1 MSQEIQAVKDNAVDQ
16 EILVTKRDGSKESID
31 LEKIHRVVHWASQD
45 LDNISVSQV
54 EINAQLAFFDGIRT
68 EDIHETI
75 IKSAADLISTDVPD
89 YQYLAARL
97 AIFHLRK
104 KAYKS
109 FTPPSLIDHVTKLT
123 KLGIYDKDILDKYN
137 ASEFEEFNNYIDH
150 WRDMKFSYAA
160 VKQLEGKY
168 LVQNRVTGDIHE
180 SPQMLYMLVGM
191 CLFQE
196 YKGKARIDIVKRF
209 YDASSNFKIS
219 LPTPIMAGVRTP
231 TRQFSSCVLI
241 ETDDDLDSISAASGA
256 IVKYVSQR
264 AGIGI
269 NAGKIRAIGS
279 PIRGGEATHTGC
291 IPFFKHFHTAV
302 KSCSQGGV
310 RGGAATLFY
319 PLWHLEVES
328 LLVLKNNTGT
338 DENRIRHL
346 DYGVQFNGL
355 MYERFLKD
363 SDITLFSPNDVPGL
377 YDSFFA
383 DQKKFKKLYE
393 KYESDDSIRKES
405 IKARDLF
412 AMFMKER
419 ANTGRIYLQ
428 NVDHCN
434 THGAF
439 NPEYAPI
446 RQSNLCMEITLPTK
460 PLFSVQDEKGE
471 VALCTLSAVN
481 LGALDSLD
489 ELEDITE
496 IIVRS
501 LDSLLDYQDYPLKS
515 AEIASNNRRTLG
527 IGVTNLAYYLAKN
540 DAKYS
545 DGSGNDLIHKT
556 FEALQ
561 YYSLKAS
568 NKLAEE
574 LGPCPL
580 FSETQYAKGIMP
592 IDSYKKDIDAFCSTN
607 LELDWDTLRKNI
619 KSKGLRNSTLT
630 ALMPCESSSQI
641 SNSTN
646 GIEPPRGFISVKQ
659 SKDGILKQVVPE
671 YEKLHKKYELL
682 WDIKDNEGY
691 LQLCAIMQKFV
702 DQSISTNTHYDPSQF
717 EGSRVPMKLFLM
729 DLLKAYKYGI
739 KTLYYHTTRDG
750 SGDDQNNTKQGDDDC
765 EDGVCKL

>member
-1 MSQEIQAVKDNAVDQ
+1 LNQDIQSVKDAAADQ
-16 EILVTKRDGSKESID
+16 EILVTKRNGSKEAID

-54 EINAQLAFFDGIRT
+54 EINAQLAFFDGIKT
-68 EDIHETI
+68 SDIHETM
-75 IKSAADLISTDVPD
+75 IKSAADLISTESPD

-109 FTPPSLIDHVTKLT
+109 FTPPSLLEHVEKLT
-123 KLGIYDKDILDKYN
+123 KLGIYDKDILIKYN
-137 ASEFEEFNNYIDH
+137 KKEFEVLNSYVDH
-150 WRDMKFSYAA
+150 WRDLDFSYAA

-180 SPQMLYMLVGM
+180 SPQMLYILVGM

-196 YKGKARIDIVKRF
+196 YKGEARLKIVKRF
-209 YDASSNFKIS
+209 YDAASTFKIS

-241 ETDDDLDSISAASGA
+241 ETADDLDSISAASGA

-269 NAGKIRAIGS
+269 NAGMIRALGS

-319 PLWHLEVES
+319 PLWHLEVEG

-355 MYERFLKD
+355 MYERFLND
-363 SDITLFSPNDVPGL
+363 SEITLFSPNDVPGL

-393 KYESDDSIRKES
+393 KYENDDSIRKQ
-405 IKARDLF
+405 KVNARELF

-439 NPEYAPI
+439 DPAQAPVK
-446 RQSNLCMEITLPTK
+446 QSNLCMEITLPTK
-460 PLFSVQDEKGE
+460 PLYSVQDENGE

-496 IIVRS
+496 IIVRA

-515 AEIASNNRRTLG
+515 AELTSINRRTLG

-545 DGSGNDLIHKT
+545 DGSGNELIHKT

-561 YYSLKAS
+561 FYSLKAS
-568 NKLAEE
+568 NKLAKE
-574 LGPCPL
+574 LGACPL
-580 FSETQYAKGIMP
+580 FSETQYAKGLLP
-592 IDSYKKDIDAFCSTN
+592 IDTYKKDIDKFCGTK
-607 LELDWDTLRKNI
+607 LELDWDKLRKDI
-619 KSKGLRNSTLT
+619 VSKGLRNSTLT

-646 GIEPPRGFISVKQ
+646 GIEPPRGFVSIKQ

-671 YEKLHKKYELL
+671 YEKLHSKYELL

-702 DQSISTNTHYDPSQF
+702 DQSISTNTHYDPSQYD
-717 EGSRVPMKLFLM
+717 GNKVPMKLFMM

-750 SGDDQNNTKQGDDDC
+750 ASDEQNNGKPSDDDC

>member
-1 MSQEIQAVKDNAVDQ
+1 LNQDIQSVKDAAADQ
-16 EILVTKRDGSKESID
+16 EILVTKRNGSKEAID

-54 EINAQLAFFDGIRT
+54 EINAQLAFFDGIKT
-68 EDIHETI
+68 SDIHETM
-75 IKSAADLISTDVPD
+75 IKSAADLISTESPD

-109 FTPPSLIDHVTKLT
+109 FTPPSLLEHVEKLT
-123 KLGIYDKDILDKYN
+123 KLGIYDKDILIKY
-137 ASEFEEFNNYIDH
+137 SKKEFEVLNSYVDH
-150 WRDMKFSYAA
+150 WRDLDFSYAA

-180 SPQMLYMLVGM
+180 SPQMLYILVGM

-196 YKGKARIDIVKRF
+196 YKGEARLKIVKRF
-209 YDASSNFKIS
+209 YDAASTFKIS

-241 ETDDDLDSISAASGA
+241 ETADDLDSISAASGA

-269 NAGKIRAIGS
+269 NAGMIRALGS

-319 PLWHLEVES
+319 PLWHLEVEG

-355 MYERFLKD
+355 MYERFLND
-363 SDITLFSPNDVPGL
+363 SEITLFSPNDVPGL

-393 KYESDDSIRKES
+393 KYENDDSIRKQ
-405 IKARDLF
+405 KVNARELF

-439 NPEYAPI
+439 DPAQAPVK
-446 RQSNLCMEITLPTK
+446 QSNLCMEITLPTK
-460 PLFSVQDEKGE
+460 PLYSVQDENGE

-496 IIVRS
+496 IIVRA

-515 AEIASNNRRTLG
+515 AELTSINRRTLG

-545 DGSGNDLIHKT
+545 DGSGNELIHKT

-561 YYSLKAS
+561 FYSLKAS
-568 NKLAEE
+568 NKLAKE
-574 LGPCPL
+574 LGACPL
-580 FSETQYAKGIMP
+580 FSETQYAKGLLP
-592 IDSYKKDIDAFCSTN
+592 IDTYKKDIDKFCGTK
-607 LELDWDTLRKNI
+607 LELDWDKLRKDI
-619 KSKGLRNSTLT
+619 VSKGLRNSTLT

-646 GIEPPRGFISVKQ
+646 GIEPPRGFVSIKQ

-671 YEKLHKKYELL
+671 YEKLHNKYELL

-702 DQSISTNTHYDPSQF
+702 DQSISTNTHYDPSQYD
-717 EGSRVPMKLFLM
+717 GNKVPMKLFMM

-750 SGDDQNNTKQGDDDC
+750 ATDEQNNSKPSDDDC

>member
-1 MSQEIQAVKDNAVDQ
+1 MNQDIK
-16 EILVTKRDGSKESID
+16 VTKRNGQQESID
-31 LEKIHRVVHWASQD
+31 MEKIHRVVHWASQD
-45 LDNISVSQV
+45 LKGVSVSQV
-54 EINAQLAFFDGIRT
+54 EINAQLAFFDGIKT
-68 EDIHETI
+68 ADIHETI
-75 IKSAADLISTDVPD
+75 IKSAADLISIEVPD

-104 KAYKS
+104 KAFKS
-109 FTPPSLIDHVTKLT
+109 FTPPPLFEHIKKITD
-123 KLGIYDKDILDKYN
+123 LGIYDKDILDKY
-137 ASEFEEFNNYIDH
+137 SKEEIETLDAYIDH

-168 LVQNRVTGDIHE
+168 LVQNRVTGEIYE
-180 SPQMLYMLVGM
+180 SPQLLYVLVGM

-196 YKGKARIDIVKRF
+196 YEASVRMDIVKRF
-209 YDASSNFKIS
+209 YDAVSLFKIS

-241 ETDDDLDSISAASGA
+241 EVDDDLDSISAAAGA

-269 NAGKIRAIGS
+269 NGGKIRAIGS

-291 IPFFKHFHTAV
+291 IPFYKHFHTAV

-355 MYERFLKD
+355 MYQRFLKD
-363 SDITLFSPNDVPGL
+363 GNITLFSPHDVPGL
-377 YDSFFA
+377 YDAFFA
-383 DQKKFKKLYE
+383 DQEEFKRLYE
-393 KYESDDSIRKES
+393 QYEQYDSIRKQT
-405 IKARDLF
+405 IKARELF
-412 AMFMKER
+412 AKFMQER

-434 THGAF
+434 THSAF
-439 NPEYAPI
+439 DAKQAPI
-446 RQSNLCMEITLPTK
+446 KQSNLCMEITLPTK
-460 PLFSVQDEKGE
+460 PLYSVQDEQGE

-489 ELEDITE
+489 EMEALTD

-501 LDSLLDYQDYPLKS
+501 LDCLLDYQDYPIKA
-515 AEIASNNRRTLG
+515 AELTSKNRRTLG

-540 DAKYS
+540 SAKYS
-545 DGSGNDLIHKT
+545 DGSGNQLIHKT

-568 NKLAEE
+568 NTLAKE
-574 LGPCPL
+574 LGACPL
-580 FSETQYAKGIMP
+580 FSQTQYSQGIMP
-592 IDSYKKDIDAFCSTN
+592 IDSYKKDIDTFCECK
-607 LELDWDTLRKNI
+607 LELDWDTLRQDI
-619 KSKGLRNSTLT
+619 KSTGLRNSTLT

-646 GIEPPRGFISVKQ
+646 GIEPPRGFVSIKQ
-659 SKDGILKQVVPE
+659 SKDGILKQIVPE
-671 YEKLHKKYELL
+671 YERLKNQYELL

-691 LQLCAIMQKFV
+691 LQLCGIMQKFV

-717 EGSRVPMKLFLM
+717 KGNRVPMKLFLM

-750 SGDDQNNTKQGDDDC
+750 GDEWQEKEDGNAC
-765 EDGVCKL
+765 ADGVCKL

>member
-1 MSQEIQAVKDNAVDQ
+1 MTEDIK
-16 EILVTKRDGSKESID
+16 VTKRNGKQESID
-31 LEKIHRVVHWASQD
+31 MEKIHRVVHWASQD
-45 LDNISVSQV
+45 LEGVSVSQV
-54 EINAQLAFFDGIRT
+54 EISAQLTFFDGIKT

-75 IKSAADLISTDVPD
+75 IKSAADLISTEAPD

-104 KAYKS
+104 KAFKQ
-109 FTPPSLIDHVTKLT
+109 FTPPSLFNQITKYT
-123 KLGIYDKDILDKYN
+123 ERGIYDKDILAKYSR
-137 ASEFEEFNNYIDH
+137 SEIEEFDAHIDH
-150 WRDMKFSYAA
+150 WRDMSFSYAA

-168 LVQNRVTGDIHE
+168 LVQNRVTGEVYE
-180 SPQMLYMLVGM
+180 SPQFLYILVGM

-196 YKGKARIDIVKRF
+196 YEKSERMDIVKRF
-209 YDASSNFKIS
+209 YDATSTFKIS

-241 ETDDDLDSISAASGA
+241 EADDDLDSISAASGA

-269 NAGKIRAIGS
+269 NGGRIRALGS

-319 PLWHLEVES
+319 PLWHLEVEE

-355 MYERFLKD
+355 MYQRFLAD
-363 SDITLFSPNDVPGL
+363 GNITLFSPHDVPDM
-377 YDSFFA
+377 YDAFFA
-383 DQKKFKKLYE
+383 DQDEFKTLYE
-393 KYESDDSIRKES
+393 KYEQDESIRKRS
-405 IKARDLF
+405 VKARELF
-412 AMFMKER
+412 AKFMQER

-439 NPEYAPI
+439 DPALAPV

-460 PLFSVQDEKGE
+460 PLFSVQDEDGE
-471 VALCTLSAVN
+471 IALCTLSAVN
-481 LGALDSLD
+481 LGALESLD
-489 ELEDITE
+489 ELEGITE

-501 LDSLLDYQDYPLKS
+501 LDALLDYQDYPIKS
-515 AEIASNNRRTLG
+515 AEIASKNRRTLG

-540 DAKYS
+540 GMKYS
-545 DGSGNDLIHKT
+545 DGSGNKLIHDT

-568 NKLAEE
+568 NKLAKE
-574 LGPCPL
+574 LGACPL

-592 IDSYKKDIDAFCSTN
+592 IDSYKKDVDAFCSPE
-607 LELDWDTLRKNI
+607 LKLDWTTLRTEIVKT
-619 KSKGLRNSTLT
+619 GLRNSTLT

-646 GIEPPRGFISVKQ
+646 GIEPPRGYVAVKQ
-659 SKDGILKQVVPE
+659 SKDGILKQIVPDFE
-671 YEKLHKKYELL
+671 NLKSQYELL
-682 WDIKDNEGY
+682 WDIKGNEGY

-717 EGSRVPMKLFLM
+717 EGNRVPMKLLLM

-750 SGDDQNNTKQGDDDC
+750 ATDEQNNSKPGDDDC
-765 EDGVCKL
+765 ADGACKL

>member
-1 MSQEIQAVKDNAVDQ
+1 MNQDIQSVKDAAADQ
-16 EILVTKRDGSKESID
+16 EILVTKRNGSKEAID

-54 EINAQLAFFDGIRT
+54 EINAQLAFFDGIKT
-68 EDIHETI
+68 SDIHETM
-75 IKSAADLISTDVPD
+75 IKSAADLISTESPD

-109 FTPPSLIDHVTKLT
+109 FTPPSLLEHVEKLT
-123 KLGIYDKDILDKYN
+123 KLGIYDKDILIKY
-137 ASEFEEFNNYIDH
+137 SKKEFEVLNSYVDH
-150 WRDMKFSYAA
+150 WRDLDFSYAA

-180 SPQMLYMLVGM
+180 SPQMLYILVGM

-196 YKGKARIDIVKRF
+196 YKGEARLKIVKRF
-209 YDASSNFKIS
+209 YDAASTFKIS

-241 ETDDDLDSISAASGA
+241 ETADDLDSISAASGA

-269 NAGKIRAIGS
+269 NAGMIRALGS

-319 PLWHLEVES
+319 PLWHLEVEG

-355 MYERFLKD
+355 MYERFLND
-363 SDITLFSPNDVPGL
+363 SEITLFSPNDVPGL

-393 KYESDDSIRKES
+393 KYENDDSIRKQ
-405 IKARDLF
+405 KVNARELF

-439 NPEYAPI
+439 DPAQAPVK
-446 RQSNLCMEITLPTK
+446 QSNLCMEITLPTK
-460 PLFSVQDEKGE
+460 PLYSVQDENGE

-496 IIVRS
+496 IIVRA

-515 AEIASNNRRTLG
+515 AELTSINRRTLG

-545 DGSGNDLIHKT
+545 DGSGNELIHKT

-561 YYSLKAS
+561 FYSLKAS
-568 NKLAEE
+568 NKLAKE
-574 LGPCPL
+574 LGACPL
-580 FSETQYAKGIMP
+580 FSETQYAKGLLP
-592 IDSYKKDIDAFCSTN
+592 IDTYKKDIDKFCGTK
-607 LELDWDTLRKNI
+607 LELNWDKLRKDI
-619 KSKGLRNSTLT
+619 VSKGLRNSTLT

-646 GIEPPRGFISVKQ
+646 GIEPPRGFVSIKQ

-671 YEKLHKKYELL
+671 YEKLHNKYELL

-702 DQSISTNTHYDPSQF
+702 DQSISTNTHYDPSQYD
-717 EGSRVPMKLFLM
+717 GNKVPMKLFMM

-750 SGDDQNNTKQGDDDC
+750 ATDDQNNSKPSDDDC